1 MPKSDQGSEEQGRA
15 ALRAALFVHRRAP
28 LSRQLARRGL
38 GPYRGYGE
46 LLEALDRLADRGA
59 QLSLIGRSV
68 RGEPLLAVQLGA
80 ATKAG
85 AGGYREGAGGHREGA
100 GGHREGAG
108 GHREGA
114 GASAP
119 PGQQGS
125 SRGGEGPRRSE
136 GLLNGAPVAGAS
148 RGLGAPGDADEPAP
162 DDAATAQPGE
172 PSTAIE
178 RRGHGGAGR
187 ERARTTVILSGIHP
201 LEWIGIETHLAL
213 LERLAAEDLGGR
225 SIFAVPIVNPDGLLR
240 VEMNLRAGRHRYVRG
255 NARGVDLNRNFDAGW
270 YERGLV
276 QRLIGLVSSPG
287 SRPASEPEVEA
298 IAHALSSRRIDRAL
312 SLHSAGGAV
321 LYPPAHSLWPVADAA
336 EHRAFAQR
344 VARAAD
350 RRPYRAMSYVRFAW
364 CIRKAGLE
372 IDWLHD
378 RHGALS
384 LLVECSRGKLGLRPS
399 RLVEP
404 FAWYNPRKLDDA
416 APQLVQAVLPFV
428 KGARA

>member
-1 MPKSDQGSEEQGRA
+1 MPKSDQGSEEQGRD

-28 LSRQLARRGL
+28 LSRLLGRRGL

-80 ATKAG
+80 AGPAH
-85 AGGYREGAGGHREGA
+85 AGGYREGPGRAALPAQGGGSSMNGA
-100 GGHREGAG
+100 SL
-108 GHREGA
+108 A
-114 GASAP
+114 GAHHGRS
-119 PGQQGS
+119 
-125 SRGGEGPRRSE
+125 GPD
-136 GLLNGAPVAGAS
+136 G
-148 RGLGAPGDADEPAP
+148 ADEPAP
-162 DDAATAQPGE
+162 DDAAVPHPAERAGP
-172 PSTAIE
+172 PA
-178 RRGHGGAGR
+178 RRGASAVRAGPR
-187 ERARTTVILSGIHP
+187 ERTTVILSGIHP
-201 LEWIGIETHLAL
+201 LEWIGVETHLAL
-213 LERLAAEDLGGR
+213 LERLATEDLGGR

-240 VEMNLRAGRHRYVRG
+240 VEMNLRAGRRRFVRG

-287 SRPASEPEVEA
+287 SRPGSEPEVEA
-298 IAHALSSRRIDRAL
+298 IAHALSPRRIDRAL

-344 VARAAD
+344 IARAAA
-350 RRPYRAMSYVRFAW
+350 RKPYRAMSYVRFAW
-364 CIRKAGLE
+364 GIRKAGLE

-384 LLVECSRGKLGLRPS
+384 LLVECSRGELGLRPS

-416 APQLVQAVLPFV
+416 APQLVEAVLPFV
-428 KGARA
+428 RGARA

>member
-1 MPKSDQGSEEQGRA
+1 MPKSDQGSGEQGRE

-28 LSRQLARRGL
+28 LSRLLDRRGL
-38 GPYRGYGE
+38 GAYRGYGE

-59 QLSLIGRSV
+59 RLSLLGRSV
-68 RGEPLLAVQLGA
+68 RGEPLLAVHL
-80 ATKAG
+80 G
-85 AGGYREGAGGHREGA
+85 AGGPADGGGHREAEGVGQA
-100 GGHREGAG
+100 ALPAHRG
-108 GHREGA
+108 
-114 GASAP
+114 
-119 PGQQGS
+119 GS
-125 SRGGEGPRRSE
+125 S
-136 GLLNGAPVAGAS
+136 LNGAGRSGMNGAH
-148 RGLGAPGDADEPAP
+148 GGGAHGGGADEPAP
-162 DDAATAQPGE
+162 DHGATTSAD
-172 PSTAIE
+172 E
-178 RRGHGGAGR
+178 RTGRAGGPEWERTGGAWPRG
-187 ERARTTVILSGIHP
+187 RARTTVILSGIHP
-201 LEWIGIETHLAL
+201 LEWIGVETHLAL

-276 QRLIGLVSSPG
+276 QRLIGLVVSPG

-298 IAHALSSRRIDRAL
+298 LAHALSSRRIDRAL

-321 LYPPAHSLWPVADAA
+321 LYPPANRRWPVVDAA
-336 EHRAFAQR
+336 EHRAFALR
-344 VARAAD
+344 IARAAD

-364 CIRKAGLE
+364 GVRKAGLE
-372 IDWLHD
+372 IDWLHE

-384 LLVECSRGKLGLRPS
+384 LLVECSRGRLGLRPS

-404 FAWYNPRKLDDA
+404 FAWYNPRKLADV
-416 APQLVQAVLPFV
+416 APPLVEAVLPFV

>member
-1 MPKSDQGSEEQGRA
+1 MPKSDPASEERGRA

-28 LSRQLARRGL
+28 LSRLLARRGL

-46 LLEALDRLADRGA
+46 LLEAIERLADRGA
-59 QLSLIGRSV
+59 QLSVIGRSI
-68 RGEPLLAVQLGA
+68 RGEPLLAVHLGA
-80 ATKAG
+80 ARPAAGDGDWPGVGRPALLSHGGRSSANGAPPRAAHGGSGAPGRADEPPANDTAAAEPAGRAGPLDPRRSAG
-85 AGGYREGAGGHREGA
+85 AG
-100 GGHREGAG
+100 
-108 GHREGA
+108 
-114 GASAP
+114 P
-119 PGQQGS
+119 
-125 SRGGEGPRRSE
+125 RG
-136 GLLNGAPVAGAS
+136 
-148 RGLGAPGDADEPAP
+148 
-162 DDAATAQPGE
+162 
-172 PSTAIE
+172 
-178 RRGHGGAGR
+178 
-187 ERARTTVILSGIHP
+187 RTTVILSGIHP
-201 LEWIGIETHLAL
+201 LEWIGIEAHLAL
-213 LERLAAEDLGGR
+213 LERLATEDLGGR

-270 YERGLV
+270 YERGIM
-276 QRLIGLVSSPG
+276 QRLIGLAVSPG

-336 EHRAFAQR
+336 EHRAFALR

-364 CIRKAGLE
+364 GIRKAGLE

-416 APQLVQAVLPFV
+416 TPPLVEAVLPFV

>member
-28 LSRQLARRGL
+28 LSRLLARRGL

-80 ATKAG
+80 AAPAG
-85 AGGYREGAGGHREGA
+85 HHQERADL
-100 GGHREGAG
+100 
-108 GHREGA
+108 
-114 GASAP
+114 SAL
-119 PGQQGS
+119 PGQHGGS
-125 SRGGEGPRRSE
+125 SGGGGSPQRTGSPRRGGSPQRGGSS
-136 GLLNGAPVAGAS
+136 LNGAPGPGAHHGVGATAGA
-148 RGLGAPGDADEPAP
+148 DDHAP
-162 DDAATAQPGE
+162 DDAALAQPAERAG
-172 PSTAIE
+172 PLD
-178 RRGHGGAGR
+178 RRGPGGAGPR

-201 LEWIGIETHLAL
+201 LEWIGVETHLAL
-213 LERLAAEDLGGR
+213 LERLAAEDLRGR

-240 VEMNLRAGRHRYVRG
+240 VEMNLRAGRRRYVRG

-276 QRLIGLVSSPG
+276 QRLVGLVSSPG

-336 EHRAFAQR
+336 EHRAFALR

-364 CIRKAGLE
+364 GIRKAGLE

-384 LLVECSRGKLGLRPS
+384 LLVECSRGELGLRPS

-404 FAWYNPRKLDDA
+404 FAWFNPRKLDDA
-416 APQLVQAVLPFV
+416 APQLVEAVLPFV

>member
-1 MPKSDQGSEEQGRA
+1 MPKSDQGPEEQGRA
-15 ALRAALFVHRRAP
+15 ALKAALFVHRRAP
-28 LSRQLARRGL
+28 LSRLLARRGL

-80 ATKAG
+80 TGAAG
-85 AGGYREGAGGHREGA
+85 AGGYREGP
-100 GGHREGAG
+100 
-108 GHREGA
+108 
-114 GASAP
+114 AP
-119 PGQQGS
+119 AALPGQQGGS
-125 SRGGEGPRRSE
+125 SRGGGSPPRAASRPH
-136 GLLNGAPVAGAS
+136 GGTQLNGAPVAGAHL
-148 RGLGAPGDADEPAP
+148 GLGAQVGADEPAP
-162 DDAATAQPGE
+162 DDAAPAQPDE
-172 PSTAIE
+172 PAGPIA
-178 RRGHGGAGR
+178 RRGPGGAGR

-201 LEWIGIETHLAL
+201 LEWIGVETTLAL

-336 EHRAFAQR
+336 EHRAFALR

-364 CIRKAGLE
+364 GIRKAGLE

-416 APQLVQAVLPFV
+416 APQLVESVLPFV

>member
-1 MPKSDQGSEEQGRA
+1 MPKSDQASEEQGRA

-28 LSRQLARRGL
+28 LSRLLARRGL

-46 LLEALDRLADRGA
+46 LLEAIERLADRGA
-59 QLSLIGRSV
+59 QVTLIGRSI
-68 RGEPLLAVQLGA
+68 RGEPLLAVHLGA
-80 ATKAG
+80 ASLAAARGEKQAAGLVAPSAQGGQGVANGVSLRPLDGTPDADGSRAPGGADDPAPSDAALAPSAERAERASFRPSTG
-85 AGGYREGAGGHREGA
+85 AG
-100 GGHREGAG
+100 
-108 GHREGA
+108 
-114 GASAP
+114 S
-119 PGQQGS
+119 
-125 SRGGEGPRRSE
+125 
-136 GLLNGAPVAGAS
+136 
-148 RGLGAPGDADEPAP
+148 
-162 DDAATAQPGE
+162 
-172 PSTAIE
+172 
-178 RRGHGGAGR
+178 R
-187 ERARTTVILSGIHP
+187 ERVRTTVILSGIHP
-201 LEWIGIETHLAL
+201 LEWIGIEAHLAL
-213 LERLAAEDLGGR
+213 LERLATQDLGGR
-225 SIFAVPIVNPDGLLR
+225 SILAVPIVNPDGLLR

-270 YERGLV
+270 YERGLI
-276 QRLIGLVSSPG
+276 QRFIGLLFSPG

-312 SLHSAGGAV
+312 SLHSTGGAV

-336 EHRAFAQR
+336 EHHAFALR

-364 CIRKAGLE
+364 GVRKAGLE

-404 FAWYNPRKLDDA
+404 FAWHNPRRLDDA
-416 APQLVQAVLPFV
+416 TPPLVDALLPFV

>member
-1 MPKSDQGSEEQGRA
+1 MPKSDQGSEEEGRA

-28 LSRQLARRGL
+28 LSHLLGRRGL

-46 LLEALDRLADRGA
+46 LLEALERLADRGA

-80 ATKAG
+80 AGPAH
-85 AGGYREGAGGHREGA
+85 AGGYREGAGRAALPAH
-100 GGHREGAG
+100 GG
-108 GHREGA
+108 
-114 GASAP
+114 
-119 PGQQGS
+119 GS
-125 SRGGEGPRRSE
+125 SM
-136 GLLNGAPVAGAS
+136 NGAPLAGAP
-148 RGLGAPGDADEPAP
+148 RDDGALDGADKAAP
-162 DDAATAQPGE
+162 DDAATARPAE
-172 PSTAIE
+172 RDSPLD
-178 RRGHGGAGR
+178 RRGASVVRAGPR

-201 LEWIGIETHLAL
+201 LEWIGVETHLAL
-213 LERLAAEDLGGR
+213 LERLATEDLGGR

-240 VEMNLRAGRHRYVRG
+240 VEMNLRAGRRRYVRG

-287 SRPASEPEVEA
+287 SRPGSEPEVEA
-298 IAHALSSRRIDRAL
+298 IAHALSPRRIDRAL

-344 VARAAD
+344 IARAAAPK
-350 RRPYRAMSYVRFAW
+350 RYRAMSYVRFAW
-364 CIRKAGLE
+364 GIRKAGLE

-384 LLVECSRGKLGLRPS
+384 LLVECSRGDLGLRPS

-416 APQLVQAVLPFV
+416 APQLVEAVLPFV

>member
-1 MPKSDQGSEEQGRA
+1 MPKSDHASEEQGVA

-28 LSRQLARRGL
+28 LSRLLARRGL

-46 LLEALDRLADRGA
+46 LLEAIERLADRGA
-59 QLSLIGRSV
+59 QLSLIGRSI
-68 RGEPLLAVQLGA
+68 RGEPLLAVHLGA
-80 ATKAG
+80 SSQAAARRDGHAAG
-85 AGGYREGAGGHREGA
+85 RPALGAQGGRGVANGVSLRGALD
-100 GGHREGAG
+100 
-108 GHREGA
+108 
-114 GASAP
+114 
-119 PGQQGS
+119 GS
-125 SRGGEGPRRSE
+125 
-136 GLLNGAPVAGAS
+136 
-148 RGLGAPGDADEPAP
+148 GAPGGADDPAP
-162 DDAATAQPGE
+162 SDAALALLDDRADRASPHGQR
-172 PSTAIE
+172 PST
-178 RRGHGGAGR
+178 GAGPR
-187 ERARTTVILSGIHP
+187 ERGRTTVILSGIHP

-213 LERLAAEDLGGR
+213 LERLATQDLGGR
-225 SIFAVPIVNPDGLLR
+225 SILAVPIVNPDGLLR

-276 QRLIGLVSSPG
+276 QRLIGLVFSPG

-336 EHRAFAQR
+336 EHRAFALR

-364 CIRKAGLE
+364 GVRKAGLE

-384 LLVECSRGKLGLRPS
+384 LLVACSRGKLGLRPS

-404 FAWYNPRKLDDA
+404 FAWHNPRRLDDA
-416 APQLVQAVLPFV
+416 TPPLVDALLPFV
-428 KGARA
+428 KGARN

>member
-1 MPKSDQGSEEQGRA
+1 MPKSDQASEEQGRA

-28 LSRQLARRGL
+28 LSRLLARRGL

-46 LLEALDRLADRGA
+46 LLEAIERLADRGA
-59 QLSLIGRSV
+59 QVTLIGRSI
-68 RGEPLLAVQLGA
+68 RGEPLLAVHLGA
-80 ATKAG
+80 AGLAAARGEKQAAGLLAPSAHGGRSVANGVSFHGVPFHGTLDADPDANADADGSRAPGGADDPAPSDAALAPLSERAERASLRSSTG
-85 AGGYREGAGGHREGA
+85 AG
-100 GGHREGAG
+100 
-108 GHREGA
+108 
-114 GASAP
+114 S
-119 PGQQGS
+119 
-125 SRGGEGPRRSE
+125 
-136 GLLNGAPVAGAS
+136 
-148 RGLGAPGDADEPAP
+148 
-162 DDAATAQPGE
+162 
-172 PSTAIE
+172 
-178 RRGHGGAGR
+178 R
-187 ERARTTVILSGIHP
+187 ERVRTTVILSGIHP
-201 LEWIGIETHLAL
+201 LEWIGIEAHLAL
-213 LERLAAEDLGGR
+213 LDRLATQDLGGR
-225 SIFAVPIVNPDGLLR
+225 SILAVPIVNPDGLLR

-270 YERGLV
+270 YERGLI
-276 QRLIGLVSSPG
+276 QRFIGLLFSPG

-336 EHRAFAQR
+336 EHRAFALR

-350 RRPYRAMSYVRFAW
+350 RRPYRAMSHVRFAW
-364 CIRKAGLE
+364 GVRKAGLE

-404 FAWYNPRKLDDA
+404 FAWHNPRRLDDA
-416 APQLVQAVLPFV
+416 TPALVDALLPFV

>member
-1 MPKSDQGSEEQGRA
+1 MPKSDQASEEQGRA

-28 LSRQLARRGL
+28 LSRLLARRGL

-46 LLEALDRLADRGA
+46 LLEAIERLADRGA
-59 QLSLIGRSV
+59 QVTLIGRSI
-68 RGEPLLAVQLGA
+68 RGEPLLAVHLGA
-80 ATKAG
+80 ASLAAARGEKQAAGLLASSAQGGQRVANGVSLHPLDGTPDADGSRAPGGADDRAPSDAALAPSAERAERASFRPSTG
-85 AGGYREGAGGHREGA
+85 AG
-100 GGHREGAG
+100 
-108 GHREGA
+108 
-114 GASAP
+114 S
-119 PGQQGS
+119 
-125 SRGGEGPRRSE
+125 
-136 GLLNGAPVAGAS
+136 
-148 RGLGAPGDADEPAP
+148 
-162 DDAATAQPGE
+162 
-172 PSTAIE
+172 
-178 RRGHGGAGR
+178 R
-187 ERARTTVILSGIHP
+187 ERVRTTVILSGIHP
-201 LEWIGIETHLAL
+201 LEWIGIEAHLAL
-213 LERLAAEDLGGR
+213 LDRLATQDLGGR
-225 SIFAVPIVNPDGLLR
+225 SILAVPIVNPDGLLR

-270 YERGLV
+270 YERGLI
-276 QRLIGLVSSPG
+276 QRFIGLLFSPG

-336 EHRAFAQR
+336 EHHAFALR

-364 CIRKAGLE
+364 GVRKAGLE

-404 FAWYNPRKLDDA
+404 FAWHNPRRLDDA
-416 APQLVQAVLPFV
+416 TPPLVDALLPFV

>member
-1 MPKSDQGSEEQGRA
+1 MPKSDQASEEQGRA

-28 LSRQLARRGL
+28 LSRLLARRGL

-46 LLEALDRLADRGA
+46 LLEAIERLADRGA
-59 QLSLIGRSV
+59 QVTLIGRSI
-68 RGEPLLAVQLGA
+68 RGEPLLAVHLGA
-80 ATKAG
+80 ASLAAARGEKQA
-85 AGGYREGAGGHREGA
+85 ADRLALSAQGGRSVVNGVSLHGVPFRGTPDANA
-100 GGHREGAG
+100 DAD
-108 GHREGA
+108 
-114 GASAP
+114 
-119 PGQQGS
+119 GS
-125 SRGGEGPRRSE
+125 
-136 GLLNGAPVAGAS
+136 
-148 RGLGAPGDADEPAP
+148 GAPGGADDPAP
-162 DDAATAQPGE
+162 SDAAIASLAE
-172 PSTAIE
+172 RAERASLRPST
-178 RRGHGGAGR
+178 GSGR
-187 ERARTTVILSGIHP
+187 ERVRTTVILSGIHP
-201 LEWIGIETHLAL
+201 LEWVGIEAHLAL
-213 LERLAAEDLGGR
+213 LDRLATQDLGGR
-225 SIFAVPIVNPDGLLR
+225 SILAVPIVNPDGLLR

-270 YERGLV
+270 YERGLI
-276 QRLIGLVSSPG
+276 QRFIGLVFSPG

-336 EHRAFAQR
+336 EHRAFALR

-364 CIRKAGLE
+364 GVRKAGLE

-384 LLVECSRGKLGLRPS
+384 LLVECSRGKLGFRPS

-404 FAWYNPRKLDDA
+404 FAWHNPRRLDDA
-416 APQLVQAVLPFV
+416 TPPLVDALLPFV

>member
-1 MPKSDQGSEEQGRA
+1 MPKSDPASEEQSRA
-15 ALRAALFVHRRAP
+15 ALKAALFVHRRAP
-28 LSRQLARRGL
+28 LSRLLARRGL

-46 LLEALDRLADRGA
+46 LLEAIERLADRGA

-68 RGEPLLAVQLGA
+68 RGEPLLAVHLGA
-80 ATKAG
+80 ARPSAG
-85 AGGYREGAGGHREGA
+85 DRLDVGRPALLSHGGKS
-100 GGHREGAG
+100 
-108 GHREGA
+108 
-114 GASAP
+114 SA
-119 PGQQGS
+119 
-125 SRGGEGPRRSE
+125 
-136 GLLNGAPVAGAS
+136 NGAPPRGAHGGSGAGEPPAS
-148 RGLGAPGDADEPAP
+148 DIAAAEPAGRADP
-162 DDAATAQPGE
+162 LDRRRAAGDGP
-172 PSTAIE
+172 
-178 RRGHGGAGR
+178 RGR
-187 ERARTTVILSGIHP
+187 ERTTVILSGIHP
-201 LEWIGIETHLAL
+201 LEWVGIEAHLAL
-213 LERLAAEDLGGR
+213 LERLATEDLGGR

-240 VEMNLRAGRHRYVRG
+240 VEMNLRSGRHRYVRG

-276 QRLIGLVSSPG
+276 QRLIGLVVSPG

-336 EHRAFAQR
+336 EHRAFALR

-350 RRPYRAMSYVRFAW
+350 RKPYRAMSYVRFAW
-364 CIRKAGLE
+364 GIRKAGLE

-416 APQLVQAVLPFV
+416 TPPLVEAMLPFV
-428 KGARA
+428 KGARP

>member
-1 MPKSDQGSEEQGRA
+1 MPKSDPASEEQGRA

-46 LLEALDRLADRGA
+46 LLEAIERLADRGA
-59 QLSLIGRSV
+59 QLSLLGRSI
-68 RGEPLLAVQLGA
+68 RGEPLLAVHIGPVRPPGDGGDRPGVGRPALLSHGGRRFTNGA
-80 ATKAG
+80 SPRGAHVGGDAPGGADEPPASSAAPAAAELAGRGGPLDPRGAAG
-85 AGGYREGAGGHREGA
+85 AGPLDARR
-100 GGHREGAG
+100 
-108 GHREGA
+108 GA
-114 GASAP
+114 GA
-119 PGQQGS
+119 
-125 SRGGEGPRRSE
+125 GPR
-136 GLLNGAPVAGAS
+136 G
-148 RGLGAPGDADEPAP
+148 
-162 DDAATAQPGE
+162 
-172 PSTAIE
+172 
-178 RRGHGGAGR
+178 
-187 ERARTTVILSGIHP
+187 RTTVILSGIHP
-201 LEWIGIETHLAL
+201 LEWVGIEANLAL
-213 LERLAAEDLGGR
+213 LERLATEDLGGR

-276 QRLIGLVSSPG
+276 QRLIGLVVSPG

-336 EHRAFAQR
+336 EHRAFAR
-344 VARAAD
+344 SVARAAG
-350 RRPYRAMSYVRFAW
+350 RRPYRAMSYVRFA
-364 CIRKAGLE
+364 CGIRKAGLE

-384 LLVECSRGKLGLRPS
+384 LLVECSRGRLGLRPS

-416 APQLVQAVLPFV
+416 TPPLVEAVLPFV

>member
-28 LSRQLARRGL
+28 LSRLLVRRGL

-80 ATKAG
+80 AGPAHAG
-85 AGGYREGAGGHREGA
+85 AYREGAGRA
-100 GGHREGAG
+100 ALPAQGG
-108 GHREGA
+108 
-114 GASAP
+114 
-119 PGQQGS
+119 GS
-125 SRGGEGPRRSE
+125 SM
-136 GLLNGAPVAGAS
+136 NGAPLAGA
-148 RGLGAPGDADEPAP
+148 RHDHGAPDGADEPAP
-162 DDAATAQPGE
+162 DDAAVPRAAERAGP
-172 PSTAIE
+172 PA
-178 RRGHGGAGR
+178 RRGSGGTGPR
-187 ERARTTVILSGIHP
+187 ERTTVILSGIHP
-201 LEWIGIETHLAL
+201 LEWIGVETHLAL
-213 LERLAAEDLGGR
+213 LERLATEDLGGR

-240 VEMNLRAGRHRYVRG
+240 VEMNLRAGRRRFVRG

-287 SRPASEPEVEA
+287 RRPGSEPEVEA
-298 IAHALSSRRIDRAL
+298 IAHALSPRRIDRAL

-344 VARAAD
+344 IARAAA
-350 RRPYRAMSYVRFAW
+350 RKPYRAMSYVRFAW
-364 CIRKAGLE
+364 GIRKAGLE

-384 LLVECSRGKLGLRPS
+384 LLVECSRGELGLRPS

-416 APQLVQAVLPFV
+416 APQLVEAVLPFV
-428 KGARA
+428 RGARA

>member
-1 MPKSDQGSEEQGRA
+1 MPKSDPASEEQGRA

-46 LLEALDRLADRGA
+46 LLEAIERLADRGA
-59 QLSLIGRSV
+59 QLSLIGRSI
-68 RGEPLLAVQLGA
+68 RGEPLLAVHIGA
-80 ATKAG
+80 ARPPGDGGGRLGVGRPALLSHGGRRSANGAPPRGAHVGSDAPGSADGPPANDDAAAGLAGSLDPRGAAG
-85 AGGYREGAGGHREGA
+85 AGPLDPRRAAGAG
-100 GGHREGAG
+100 
-108 GHREGA
+108 
-114 GASAP
+114 P
-119 PGQQGS
+119 
-125 SRGGEGPRRSE
+125 RG
-136 GLLNGAPVAGAS
+136 
-148 RGLGAPGDADEPAP
+148 
-162 DDAATAQPGE
+162 
-172 PSTAIE
+172 
-178 RRGHGGAGR
+178 
-187 ERARTTVILSGIHP
+187 RTTVILSGIHP
-201 LEWIGIETHLAL
+201 LEWVGIEANLAL
-213 LERLAAEDLGGR
+213 LERLATEDLGGR

-276 QRLIGLVSSPG
+276 QRLIGLVVSPG

-336 EHRAFAQR
+336 EHRAFAR
-344 VARAAD
+344 SVARAAG

-364 CIRKAGLE
+364 GIRKAGLE

-384 LLVECSRGKLGLRPS
+384 LLVECSRGRLGLRPS

-404 FAWYNPRKLDDA
+404 FAWYNPRKLDDTT
-416 APQLVQAVLPFV
+416 PPLVEAVLPFV

>member
-28 LSRQLARRGL
+28 LSRLLGRRGL

-80 ATKAG
+80 AGPAR
-85 AGGYREGAGGHREGA
+85 AGGYREGAGRAALPAQGA
-100 GGHREGAG
+100 G
-108 GHREGA
+108 
-114 GASAP
+114 
-119 PGQQGS
+119 S
-125 SRGGEGPRRSE
+125 SM
-136 GLLNGAPVAGAS
+136 NGAPHAGAHHG
-148 RGLGAPGDADEPAP
+148 RGAPDSPDEPAP
-162 DDAATAQPGE
+162 DDAAVPHSAERSGP
-172 PSTAIE
+172 PA
-178 RRGHGGAGR
+178 RRGASVVRAAPR
-187 ERARTTVILSGIHP
+187 ERTTVILSGIHP
-201 LEWIGIETHLAL
+201 LEWIGVETHLAL
-213 LERLAAEDLGGR
+213 LERLATEDLGGR

-240 VEMNLRAGRHRYVRG
+240 VEMNLRAGRRRYVRG

-276 QRLIGLVSSPG
+276 QRLIGLISSPG
-287 SRPASEPEVEA
+287 SRPGSEPEVEA
-298 IAHALSSRRIDRAL
+298 IAHALSPRRIDRAL

-321 LYPPAHSLWPVADAA
+321 LYPPAHSLWPVADGA

-344 VARAAD
+344 IARAAA
-350 RRPYRAMSYVRFAW
+350 RKPYRAMSYVRFAW
-364 CIRKAGLE
+364 GIRKAGLE

-384 LLVECSRGKLGLRPS
+384 LLVECSRGELGLRPS
-399 RLVEP
+399 RLIEP

-416 APQLVQAVLPFV
+416 ASQLVEAVLPFV
-428 KGARA
+428 RGARA

>member
-1 MPKSDQGSEEQGRA
+1 MPKSDQASEEQGLA

-28 LSRQLARRGL
+28 LSRLLARRGL

-46 LLEALDRLADRGA
+46 LLEAIDRLADRGA
-59 QLSLIGRSV
+59 QVTLIGRSI
-68 RGEPLLAVQLGA
+68 RGEPLLAVHLGA
-80 ATKAG
+80 ASLPAARAEKQAAG
-85 AGGYREGAGGHREGA
+85 RL
-100 GGHREGAG
+100 
-108 GHREGA
+108 
-114 GASAP
+114 AP
-119 PGQQGS
+119 S
-125 SRGGEGPRRSE
+125 
-136 GLLNGAPVAGAS
+136 
-148 RGLGAPGDADEPAP
+148 
-162 DDAATAQPGE
+162 
-172 PSTAIE
+172 
-178 RRGHGGAGR
+178 GHGGRSAANGISLRPLDPDLNLSGTPDADADADGSRAPGGADDPASSDAAIASLAERAERASLRPSTGAGSR
-187 ERARTTVILSGIHP
+187 ERVRTTVILSGIHP
-201 LEWIGIETHLAL
+201 LEWIGIEAHLAL
-213 LERLAAEDLGGR
+213 LDRLATQDLGGR
-225 SIFAVPIVNPDGLLR
+225 SILAVPIVNPDGLLR

-276 QRLIGLVSSPG
+276 QRFIGLLFSPG

-336 EHRAFAQR
+336 EHRAFALR

-350 RRPYRAMSYVRFAW
+350 RKPYRAMSYVRFAW
-364 CIRKAGLE
+364 GVRKAGLE

-404 FAWYNPRKLDDA
+404 FAWHNPRRLDDA
-416 APQLVQAVLPFV
+416 TPPLVDALLPFV

>member
-1 MPKSDQGSEEQGRA
+1 MPKSDPASEEQGRA

-28 LSRQLARRGL
+28 LSRLLARRGL

-46 LLEALDRLADRGA
+46 LLEAIERLADRGA

-68 RGEPLLAVQLGA
+68 RGEPLLAVHLGA
-80 ATKAG
+80 ARPAAGDRPGVGRPALLSQGARSSSNGAPPRGAHGGSGAPGGADEPSASDAAAAEPPVRAGPLDPRGSAG
-85 AGGYREGAGGHREGA
+85 AG
-100 GGHREGAG
+100 
-108 GHREGA
+108 
-114 GASAP
+114 
-119 PGQQGS
+119 
-125 SRGGEGPRRSE
+125 PR
-136 GLLNGAPVAGAS
+136 
-148 RGLGAPGDADEPAP
+148 
-162 DDAATAQPGE
+162 
-172 PSTAIE
+172 
-178 RRGHGGAGR
+178 GR
-187 ERARTTVILSGIHP
+187 ERTTVILSGIHP
-201 LEWIGIETHLAL
+201 LEWVGIEAHLAL
-213 LERLAAEDLGGR
+213 LDRLATEDLGGR

-240 VEMNLRAGRHRYVRG
+240 VEMNLRSGRHRYVRG

-276 QRLIGLVSSPG
+276 QRLIGLVVSPG

-336 EHRAFAQR
+336 EHRAFALR

-350 RRPYRAMSYVRFAW
+350 RKPYRAMSYVRFAW
-364 CIRKAGLE
+364 GIRKAGLE

-416 APQLVQAVLPFV
+416 TPPLVEAVLPFV
-428 KGARA
+428 KGARP

>member
-1 MPKSDQGSEEQGRA
+1 MPKSDPASEEQGRA

-46 LLEALDRLADRGA
+46 LLEAIERLADRGA
-59 QLSLIGRSV
+59 QLSLIGRSI
-68 RGEPLLAVQLGA
+68 RGEPLLAVHIGA
-80 ATKAG
+80 ARPPGDGGDRPGVGRPALLSHGGRRFANGAPPRGAHLGGDAPGGADEPPANDTAAAELAGRAGPLDPRGAAG
-85 AGGYREGAGGHREGA
+85 AGPHDPRRAAGAG
-100 GGHREGAG
+100 
-108 GHREGA
+108 
-114 GASAP
+114 P
-119 PGQQGS
+119 
-125 SRGGEGPRRSE
+125 RG
-136 GLLNGAPVAGAS
+136 
-148 RGLGAPGDADEPAP
+148 
-162 DDAATAQPGE
+162 
-172 PSTAIE
+172 
-178 RRGHGGAGR
+178 
-187 ERARTTVILSGIHP
+187 RTTVILSGIHP
-201 LEWIGIETHLAL
+201 LEWIGIEANLAL
-213 LERLAAEDLGGR
+213 LERLATEDLGGR

-276 QRLIGLVSSPG
+276 QRLIGLAVSPG

-336 EHRAFAQR
+336 EHRAFAR
-344 VARAAD
+344 SVARAAG

-364 CIRKAGLE
+364 GIRKAGLE

-384 LLVECSRGKLGLRPS
+384 LLVECSRGGLGLRPS

-404 FAWYNPRKLDDA
+404 FAWYNPLKLDDA
-416 APQLVQAVLPFV
+416 TPPLVEAVLPFV

>member
-1 MPKSDQGSEEQGRA
+1 MPKSDQESEEQGRA

-28 LSRQLARRGL
+28 LSRLLARRGL

-80 ATKAG
+80 AGLAG
-85 AGGYREGAGGHREGA
+85 AGGYREGA
-100 GGHREGAG
+100 
-108 GHREGA
+108 
-114 GASAP
+114 SAP
-119 PGQQGS
+119 ALPGQQGS
-125 SRGGEGPRRSE
+125 AQGQGGPRRSE
-136 GLLNGAPVAGAS
+136 GLLNGAPAPGAS
-148 RGLGAPGDADEPAP
+148 GGLGAPGGADEPAP
-162 DDAATAQPGE
+162 DDVAPAQPGE
-172 PSTAIE
+172 PAGPIE

-201 LEWIGIETHLAL
+201 LEWVGVETHLAL

-276 QRLIGLVSSPG
+276 QRLVGLVSSPG

-336 EHRAFAQR
+336 EHRAVAQR

-364 CIRKAGLE
+364 GFRKAGLE

-428 KGARA
+428 RGARA

>member
-1 MPKSDQGSEEQGRA
+1 MPKSDQGSEEQGRV

-28 LSRQLARRGL
+28 LSRLLARRGL

-80 ATKAG
+80 AAPAG
-85 AGGYREGAGGHREGA
+85 HHQERADP
-100 GGHREGAG
+100 
-108 GHREGA
+108 
-114 GASAP
+114 SAL
-119 PGQQGS
+119 PGQRGGT
-125 SRGGEGPRRSE
+125 SRGGGSS
-136 GLLNGAPVAGAS
+136 LNGAPGPGAHHGAGAT
-148 RGLGAPGDADEPAP
+148 ADADDPAP
-162 DDAATAQPGE
+162 DDAALVRPAGRAGPLD
-172 PSTAIE
+172 
-178 RRGHGGAGR
+178 RRGPGGAGPR

-201 LEWIGIETHLAL
+201 LEWIGVETHLAL
-213 LERLAAEDLGGR
+213 LERLAAEDLRGR

-240 VEMNLRAGRHRYVRG
+240 VEMNLRAGRRRYVRG

-276 QRLIGLVSSPG
+276 QRLVGLVSSPG

-336 EHRAFAQR
+336 EHRAFALR

-364 CIRKAGLE
+364 GIRKAGLE

-384 LLVECSRGKLGLRPS
+384 LLVECSRGELGLRPS

-404 FAWYNPRKLDDA
+404 FAWFNPRKPDDA
-416 APQLVQAVLPFV
+416 APQLVEAVLPFV